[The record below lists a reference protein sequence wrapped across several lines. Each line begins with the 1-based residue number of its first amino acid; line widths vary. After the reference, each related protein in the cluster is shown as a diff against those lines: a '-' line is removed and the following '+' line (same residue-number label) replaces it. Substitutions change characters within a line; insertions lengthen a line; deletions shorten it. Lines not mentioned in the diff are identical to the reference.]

1 MKLRI
6 KEICKAKGLRM
17 SDLAEK
23 MCIDQANLTASLK
36 GNPTLNRL
44 KDVAKILGVR
54 VQDLFGEED
63 GSQNICGHIE
73 IDGKVHGIHS
83 AEDLIAVSDEIASFP
98 RIPRYTDISKLRK
111 EVAAFIRRCIK
122 QNNAMDSIYG
132 YVGSKELFCLS
143 CHSEWINEE
152 GEEPFDNK
160 IFTLTLMS
168 SGKTMIEDLVEYMGQ
183 DDFIDIDSNLGIIKN
198 IQNEIE
204 SVFESSESAMD

>member
-1 MKLRI
+1 MELRI
-6 KEICKAKGLRM
+6 KEICKAKGFRM

-73 IDGKVHGIHS
+73 IDGRIHGIHS
-83 AEDLIAVSDEIASFP
+83 VDDLIAVSDMISSVP
-98 RIPRYTDISKLRK
+98 HIPRYSEISKLRK
-111 EVAAFIRRCIK
+111 DVASFVHCCVKRKKAL
-122 QNNAMDSIYG
+122 DSIYG
-132 YVGSKELFCLS
+132 WVGTKELFCLS
-143 CHSEWINEE
+143 CHSEQINEE
-152 GEEPFDNK
+152 GEEPIDNK
-160 IFTLTLMS
+160 IFTITLMS
-168 SGKTMIEDLVEYMGQ
+168 QGKTLVEDLIEYMGQ
-183 DDFIDIDSNLGIIKN
+183 DNFIDMDGDQGIIRN

-204 SVFESSESAMD
+204 SVFESTESTTD

>member
-54 VQDLFGEED
+54 VQDLFGEEE
-63 GSQNICGHIE
+63 GSQAVCGHVE
-73 IDGKVHGIHS
+73 IDGKVHGVHS
-83 AEDLIAVSDEIASFP
+83 ADDFVALYQEFSTLP
-98 RIPRYTDISKLRK
+98 RVPLYTDISKLRK
-111 EVAAFIRRCIK
+111 DVAAFIHRCVK
-122 QNNAMDSIYG
+122 QKNARDSIYG
-132 YVGSKELFCLS
+132 WVGTKELFCLS
-143 CHSEWINEE
+143 CHSERINEE
-152 GEEPFDNK
+152 GEEPIDNK
-160 IFTLTLMS
+160 FFTLTLMG
-168 SGKTMIEDLVEYMGQ
+168 SGDTITEELIDYMGH
-183 DDFIDIDSNLGIIKN
+183 DGTFDLDSDFGIIKN

-204 SVFESSESAMD
+204 SVFESTESATD